1 MDRPVPIA
9 CADCAANPA
18 ASSSVSDALNTP
30 STLPKNSTR
39 RLARVGPR
47 PGVSVSASHE
57 SWLGVALATGSGT
70 GDAGSDVAMNRL
82 LRAQLY
88 AAQKGQVKVMHHMFD
103 KIFFVASGSWLLAF
117 SFSKP
122 GSCHSSGRNRVPG
135 FFAVGEWVCWKL
147 TPGS

>member
-103 KIFFVASGSWLLAF
+103 KIFFVASGSWLLALVSANQAVAIRRAGIASPAF
-117 SFSKP
+117 SQLESGFA
-122 GSCHSSGRNRVPG
+122 GS
-135 FFAVGEWVCWKL
+135 
-147 TPGS
+147 